1 MTKSDII
8 VVIGT
13 VLAEAVIVGVYI
25 RSTKKLMKSIEESY
39 DEEVC
44 ETKEES

>member
-1 MTKSDII
+1 MKKSDII
-8 VVIGT
+8 IAVGT
-13 VLAEAVIVGVYI
+13 VLAEAVVVGVYI
-25 RSTKKLMKSIEESY
+25 RAARKLVKSVEESF